1 MESNKDQSDPNGKSL
16 PSGEVGGVRFNWGH
30 KIAIVYT
37 SFALFMIFLVVMAF
51 RQNFDLVA
59 DDYYAQEIAYQ
70 GRIDQMN
77 NAKAKDYMVSAEQDA
92 ETLTLRF
99 PVPATNVKLHL
110 FRPSDENMDLHQS
123 SETSV
128 TELTFLRKDLT
139 AGKYLAKLEWQ
150 AEGETY
156 YEEKTLVI
164 N

>member
-1 MESNKDQSDPNGKSL
+1 M
-16 PSGEVGGVRFNWGH
+16 NWGH
-30 KIAIVYT
+30 KIAAVYI

-77 NAKAKDYMVSAEQDA
+77 NAKEKDYMVTAEQDT
-92 ETLTLRF
+92 EKLTLRF
-99 PVPATNVKLHL
+99 PVPATNVKVHI
-110 FRPSDENMDLHQS
+110 FRPSDEGMDLRQS
-123 SETSV
+123 SETST
-128 TELTFLRKDLT
+128 TELTFLRKDLST
-139 AGKYLAKLEWQ
+139 GKYLAKVEWQ

-156 YEEKTLVI
+156 YEEKILII